1 MSFLDDDE
9 ERVNYDLSEW
19 TVEAQSTLVE
29 NLAEAGIQHSW
40 EGLELVVS
48 VDDEEAVDALI
59 AAVESL
65 SHERTET
72 VRTGEVEYD
81 LVSWTDDDRRRLS
94 IRLAN
99 ELVKFHWEQS
109 VLVVDADC
117 ESIADRIID
126 VDLLESE

>member
-1 MSFLDDDE
+1 MSFVDDDE

-48 VDDEEAVDALI
+48 VDDEEAVDTLI

-94 IRLAN
+94 IRLAD

-109 VLVVDADC
+109 VLVVDADY

>member
-1 MSFLDDDE
+1 MSFLDDGE

-29 NLAEAGIQHSW
+29 NLAEAGIEHSW

-48 VDDEEAVDALI
+48 VDDEDAVDKLI

-65 SHERTET
+65 TDARIET

-81 LVSWTDDDRRRLS
+81 LVSWSEDDKRRLS
-94 IRLAN
+94 IRLAD

-109 VLVVDADC
+109 VLVVNADY
-117 ESIADRIID
+117 ESVADRIID
-126 VDLLESE
+126 VDLLESD

>member
-1 MSFLDDDE
+1 MNFLDDDE

-48 VDDEEAVDALI
+48 VDDEEAVDTLI

-94 IRLAN
+94 IRLAD

-109 VLVVDADC
+109 VLVVDADY